1 MSKRNRFNRSQSVPS
16 ESGDFAPEGADLRQV
31 RLEHVL
37 FDELQALIRD
47 EASDPALEGVQL
59 IAVQLSPDGGH
70 ARIPY
75 AVVAPLSSGS
85 EREKES
91 AAGLARATAFLRAR
105 LAQQLDLKRLPKLSF
120 VFVGVTAEGGAPC
133 PDQ

>member
-1 MSKRNRFNRSQSVPS
+1 MSKRRRFNRSQSVPP
-16 ESGDFAPEGADLRQV
+16 ETGEFASEGADLRQV

-47 EASDPALEGVQL
+47 EASDPALEGVRL
-59 IAVQLSPDGGH
+59 ISVQLSPDGGH

-75 AVVAPLSSGS
+75 AVVAPLSSET
-85 EREKES
+85 ERGRAS
-91 AAGLARATAFLRAR
+91 AAGLVRASAFLRAR

-120 VFVGVTAEGGAPC
+120 VFVGATEEGGEPC
-133 PDQ
+133 PEW